1 MMDKKDILTQRNVTE
16 ITKCIK
22 ISDNI
27 INSYENNYKTTINV
41 KPGLGLEI
49 IQRRTEF
56 SKDKT
61 FTIDFPSNALFRC
74 VWLDAEFE
82 KYSLTLTNIPIWPV
96 YCVLSDYCEVL
107 YDQICD
113 FNSNR
118 DVLGVLKPQFSILGD
133 EIMKMNHKMLKL
145 CRPDCIEE

>member
-1 MMDKKDILTQRNVTE
+1 MDKKDILTQRNVTE

-41 KPGLGLEI
+41 KPGHELEI

-61 FTIDFPSNALFRC
+61 FTIDLPSNALFRC
-74 VWLDAEFE
+74 VWLDNDLQ

-96 YCVLSDYCEVL
+96 YRVLSDYCEIL

-118 DVLGVLKPQFSILGD
+118 DMLGVLKPQFGILGD

-145 CRPDCIEE
+145 CRPDCAEE